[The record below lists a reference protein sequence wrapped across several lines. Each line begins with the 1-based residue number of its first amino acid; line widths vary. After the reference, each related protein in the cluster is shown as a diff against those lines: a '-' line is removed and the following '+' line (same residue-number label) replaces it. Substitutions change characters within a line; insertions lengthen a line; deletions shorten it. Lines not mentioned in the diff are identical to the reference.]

1 MQAESGLCS
10 KKIEK
15 QARAI
20 KDNGLE
26 QLVCYALKW
35 FPHHEPTDEI
45 LARARFLETDYW
57 ERVTVSQ
64 ANGTAKAFSGK
75 R

>member
-1 MQAESGLCS
+1 M
-10 KKIEK
+10 
-15 QARAI
+15 
-20 KDNGLE
+20 
-26 QLVCYALKW
+26 
-35 FPHHEPTDEI
+35 